1 MVNYQGRSNRK
12 GTGGRYKSF
21 RKKRKYEAG
30 NPPIETLIGP
40 RKTKKVRT
48 RGANKKIK
56 LLQAEFVNLTD
67 FKSQTKGKVP
77 IITVTRNPAN
87 KEYDRR
93 KIITKG
99 TIIETEMGLAKITS
113 RPGQQGQLNAI
124 LIKEE

>member
-1 MVNYQGRSNRK
+1 MNYQGRSKRK

-21 RKKRKYEAG
+21 RKKRSFEAG
-30 NPPIETLIGP
+30 SPPIETLIGP
-40 RKTKKVRT
+40 KKTKKVRT
-48 RGANKKIK
+48 MGGHTKKK
-56 LLQAEFVNLTD
+56 LLLAEFVNLTD
-67 FKSQTKGKVP
+67 FTGKTQGKVP
-77 IITVTRNPAN
+77 IISVIQNPAN

-99 TIIETEMGLAKITS
+99 TIIETEMGLARITS